1 MNVIQILVVFTV
13 ESFAVGVEPQN
24 LYVFGE
30 KLLRL
35 VVLNQFCGWRY
46 LNVIFQ
52 SFLDFCY
59 K

>member
-24 LYVFGE
+24 LYVFGDFAVGSFE
-30 KLLRL
+30 SILRL
-35 VVLNQFCGWRY
+35 TIFKRY
-46 LNVIFQ
+46 FQ